1 MQRWPCLWSIKLKTV
16 MVFHTARV
24 KIWTVAVKNLASY
37 LFWRRNF
44 WTARR
49 LNFRTVKM
57 FPCERNTW
65 MYEIQSVGNFSGDLW
80 TYFTCTTSPFMKERW
95 CNILSSY
102 FNTIQ
107 LDCFVFHLGKT
118 VEDVKAT
125 GALICCSFSFI
136 VMMSAFSAV
145 WTCAFQ
151 FNEQCASSATHI
163 HR

>member
-1 MQRWPCLWSIKLKTV
+1 
-16 MVFHTARV
+16 
-24 KIWTVAVKNLASY
+24 
-37 LFWRRNF
+37 
-44 WTARR
+44 
-49 LNFRTVKM
+49 
-57 FPCERNTW
+57 
-65 MYEIQSVGNFSGDLW
+65 
-80 TYFTCTTSPFMKERW
+80 MKERW

-145 WTCAFQ
+145 
-151 FNEQCASSATHI
+151 
-163 HR
+163 